1 MRLTRL
7 SLVAVG
13 ALLGLAGCGGG
24 GQPPAS
30 QSEPPPPPPP
40 AAEQAAPAEAA
51 PAVTAPAE
59 AAAEAPAAAAPAE
72 TAAAAPAETAA
83 PAGGVAALMAAA
95 DLKKGKSTFMQ
106 CMACHSLKP
115 ESEPGKMGPTLHGVI
130 GRAAGSVPGFKYSD
144 AVANSGKTWTVEEID
159 HWLEKPSQYLP
170 GNKMVFMGLKNPQDR
185 ANVLA
190 YIQQETAK

>member
-1 MRLTRL
+1 MHSTRL
-7 SLVAVG
+7 SLVAVA

-40 AAEQAAPAEAA
+40 AAEQAAPAETA
-51 PAVTAPAE
+51 PAAEAPAE
-59 AAAEAPAAAAPAE
+59 AAPADA
-72 TAAAAPAETAA
+72 AA
-83 PAGGVAALMAAA
+83 PAGGVAALMATA
-95 DLKKGKSTFMQ
+95 DVSKGKSTFMQ

-130 GRAAGSVPGFKYSD
+130 GRAAGSVPDFKYSD
-144 AVANSGKTWTVEEID
+144 AVASSGKTWTVEEID

-190 YIQQETAK
+190 YIQQESAK